1 MNNVWEFGV
10 SLRVDGER
18 FKREVFLG
26 RLFGFMLV
34 VGVWKAWRA
43 IGLAFG
49 DMRCVHD
56 DVVFMYYL
64 PNPSLHNESGGLE
77 SVVSKVYFMF
87 SNPVVGPHCLYTYR
101 LGNVLF

>member
-1 MNNVWEFGV
+1 MVRDLRGKF
-10 SLRVDGER
+10 SLDVCLD
-18 FKREVFLG
+18 LC
-26 RLFGFMLV
+26 LL
-34 VGVWKAWRA
+34 GVWKAWRA

-56 DVVFMYYL
+56 DVVFMYDL
-64 PNPSLHNESGGLE
+64 QNPSLYDESGDLE

-87 SNPVVGPHCLYTYR
+87 SGPVVGPHCLYTYR

>member
-1 MNNVWEFGV
+1 MPQRVRWVKDLKWNFFPDVW
-10 SLRVDGER
+10 L
-18 FKREVFLG
+18 
-26 RLFGFMLV
+26 GFMLL

-49 DMRCVHD
+49 DIRRMLE

-64 PNPSLHNESGGLE
+64 SNPSLHNESGDLE

-87 SNPVVGPHCLYTYR
+87 SGPVVGPHCLYTYR
-101 LGNVLF
+101 LGNVIF